1 MIPILDLRLFSLGKD
16 PAGFTADMARACRG
30 SGVFLLSD
38 HGVPRGLLKDVFEV
52 ADAFFALPALD
63 KSALDIRHSTTNRGW
78 AGFGVEVPVDHP
90 DRPFYKE
97 SFSIGL
103 DMQPDDP
110 RVLAGEPFRAPN
122 IWPALDMFRD
132 VVLDYYKEMLGL
144 GRVLMRAV
152 ERDMGLHAGFFQS
165 HFTEPMATL
174 RLSHYPADPW
184 GLGPLETRG
193 GPAQHDYGALTL
205 VLTDGSAGLQ
215 LQDREG
221 QWVDV
226 PDVPDTLI
234 VMVGDCL
241 MRWSND
247 LYRSAPH
254 RILPPSAPRRLA
266 AFYLDPNPDS
276 MIAPLPGT
284 GSPHYTSIPA
294 AEYLRARLDEIYRTS
309 AAAQ

>member
-221 QWVDV
+221 
-226 PDVPDTLI
+226 TMGRCAGCAGHI
-234 VMVGDCL
+234 DCHG
-241 MRWSND
+241 RG
-247 LYRSAPH
+247 
-254 RILPPSAPRRLA
+254 LPNALVQR
-266 AFYLDPNPDS
+266 
-276 MIAPLPGT
+276 
-284 GSPHYTSIPA
+284 SIP
-294 AEYLRARLDEIYRTS
+294 LRAAPDFT
-309 AAAQ
+309 AVGTAQIGGLLSGSQSRQYDCPASRHGFTALHLHPGG